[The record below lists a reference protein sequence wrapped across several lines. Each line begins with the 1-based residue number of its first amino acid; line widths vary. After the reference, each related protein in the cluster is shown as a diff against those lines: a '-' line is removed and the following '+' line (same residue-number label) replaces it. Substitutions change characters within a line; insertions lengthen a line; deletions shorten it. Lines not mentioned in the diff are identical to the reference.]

1 KTRLFH
7 WQNRTVLHVTRTRV
21 AIRTRHG
28 PAVGAAAAIALARHV
43 TAPVSYPSGA
53 INERSAAEFPGYRRN
68 HQAAWDWSH
77 TSHALPRGSLHRE
90 IFSLGRV
97 WQEWRDSNPRPS
109 VLETDALPTE
119 LHSCG
124 RVAPLSGQPLL
135 GKRRGQGHLGPPLL
149 RKTGHACPR
158 DQSDPRRP
166 AVDGLS
172 QRHFSDGRQPRRR
185 RTVLGGAAR
194 AGGDPARRHQGLAL
208 ARQGNPAGP
217 VQSNL

>member
-1 KTRLFH
+1 MARRQRTKGNPVRRHARGERPKDGCLTLSPRSAPAEQAGEKTRLFH

-28 PAVGAAAAIALARHV
+28 PAVRAAAAIALARHV

-97 WQEWRDSNPRPS
+97 WQED
-109 VLETDALPTE
+109 
-119 LHSCG
+119 
-124 RVAPLSGQPLL
+124 
-135 GKRRGQGHLGPPLL
+135 
-149 RKTGHACPR
+149 
-158 DQSDPRRP
+158 
-166 AVDGLS
+166 
-172 QRHFSDGRQPRRR
+172 
-185 RTVLGGAAR
+185 
-194 AGGDPARRHQGLAL
+194 
-208 ARQGNPAGP
+208 
-217 VQSNL
+217 

>member
-1 KTRLFH
+1 MSEVGGGFSDGGRGWQGGSGQKGTPSVGTLAASGRRTGVSPLSPRSAPAEQAGEKTRLFH

-97 WQEWRDSNPRPS
+97 WQEWRDSNPRP
-109 VLETDALPTE
+109 
-119 LHSCG
+119 
-124 RVAPLSGQPLL
+124 
-135 GKRRGQGHLGPPLL
+135 
-149 RKTGHACPR
+149 
-158 DQSDPRRP
+158 
-166 AVDGLS
+166 
-172 QRHFSDGRQPRRR
+172 
-185 RTVLGGAAR
+185 
-194 AGGDPARRHQGLAL
+194 
-208 ARQGNPAGP
+208 
-217 VQSNL
+217 